1 MEHGAPKEAGAG
13 WRGRTWSSALA
24 GGVRPCDPRAPR
36 PPQIVCRNCSRNK
49 YPLKYLKDRMA
60 KVCDGCYGELKK
72 RGGDAPG
79 LMRGTADHCP
89 LLPHMAS
96 PSLFPRGAAD
106 KMLPS
111 RRRQGLNPLLGH
123 LLPHRWFCR
132 KSRGTPRGRVPEQLS
147 LGHVSGSCVCLGSY
161 VWDTCL
167 GHASGSCVWVVWD
180 TCLEHSMLGPSI
192 SMTRPV
198 GRHSCCSAQRP
209 YFQAWVPWGI
219 LGMRMARWRPEALWS
234 GKGLRVLDSRARGG

>member
-1 MEHGAPKEAGAG
+1 MT
-13 WRGRTWSSALA
+13 RGPP
-24 GGVRPCDPRAPR
+24 V

-79 LMRGTADHCP
+79 LMRGTSDHCP

-96 PSLFPRGAAD
+96 PSRFPRGAAD

-111 RRRQGLNPLLGH
+111 RRRQGLNPHLGH
-123 LLPHRWFCR
+123 LLPHHWFYR

-147 LGHVSGSCVCLGSY
+147 LGHVSGSCVYLGSYVWDVSGSCVCLGSY
-161 VWDTCL
+161 VWDMCLGPCVWVMLSVWVHVSGSICL
-167 GHASGSCVWVVWD
+167 GHVSVWVHMSG
-180 TCLEHSMLGPSI
+180 TCI
-192 SMTRPV
+192 
-198 GRHSCCSAQRP
+198 
-209 YFQAWVPWGI
+209 
-219 LGMRMARWRPEALWS
+219 
-234 GKGLRVLDSRARGG
+234 

>member
-1 MEHGAPKEAGAG
+1 MSWLLVWVHVSGSHI
-13 WRGRTWSSALA
+13 W
-24 GGVRPCDPRAPR
+24 VRVSGSC
-36 PPQIVCRNCSRNK
+36 VWGMC
-49 YPLKYLKDRMA
+49 
-60 KVCDGCYGELKK
+60 
-72 RGGDAPG
+72 
-79 LMRGTADHCP
+79 
-89 LLPHMAS
+89 
-96 PSLFPRGAAD
+96 
-106 KMLPS
+106 
-111 RRRQGLNPLLGH
+111 LGH
-123 LLPHRWFCR
+123 VGHV
-132 KSRGTPRGRVPEQLS
+132 SGTRVWVMC
-147 LGHVSGSCVCLGSY
+147 LGHVGHVSGTHVWVMCLEHASGTCVWVHVSGSCVWVHMSGTCIWDMCQSRVLVHVSESCDCLGSY

-180 TCLEHSMLGPSI
+180 TCLEHSMLGPCI